1 MMLSNPGL
9 PADLTEASGCPLLPA
24 PPQEKERSSDMEGAM
39 KPGAE
44 DLGPSASCLTNNLT
58 CACLSLKWDLKG

>member
-24 PPQEKERSSDMEGAM
+24 PPQEKEQSSDMGGDNEAR
-39 KPGAE
+39 
-44 DLGPSASCLTNNLT
+44 S
-58 CACLSLKWDLKG
+58 